1 MRPLLVFDMRR
12 RRAAA
17 LQESRAL
24 RLLFQAHG
32 YLPVCAPLADWPHT
46 VTPWDIKRSRDEDAA

>member
-1 MRPLLVFDMRR
+1 VRPSVVFDMRR
-12 RRAAA
+12 RRVAA

-32 YLPVCAPLADWPHT
+32 RLPVCAPLADWPH
-46 VTPWDIKRSRDEDAA
+46 E

>member
-1 MRPLLVFDMRR
+1 VFDMRR
-12 RRAAA
+12 RRVAA

-46 VTPWDIKRSRDEDAA
+46 VTPWDVTRARDEAAA